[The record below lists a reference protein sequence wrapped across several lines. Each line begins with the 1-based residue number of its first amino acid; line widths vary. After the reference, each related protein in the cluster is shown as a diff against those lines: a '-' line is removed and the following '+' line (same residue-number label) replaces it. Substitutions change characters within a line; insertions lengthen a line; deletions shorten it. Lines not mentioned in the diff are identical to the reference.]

1 MRVSPRALLVLRGGA
16 LSAIA
21 VAFAAATAPAP
32 ARVVRVDVIA
42 SDARGR
48 IVGTLKPADFDV
60 IENGAPQAL
69 EDVRF
74 VKVDGR
80 DAADAELTPIRSE
93 FDEQAEAARDGT
105 RLFAI
110 LLDEYHVSA
119 GANTDRAREAMTGF
133 VDRDLGPRDLVAL
146 FKPLDSL
153 LTIRVTRDH
162 DLLRHA
168 IETFEGRKGDYEPRN
183 AFERNFI
190 AGAPA
195 RIDQVRTQVVLSAL
209 NALVVHLGKL
219 SDGRKAVL
227 VVGEGLG
234 RAARRR
240 GLEGLPTADSVIRAA
255 NRYNVSIYAI
265 DPQLPPDAA
274 DGNRPADRPASDVDT
289 LRTIAEGTD
298 GRASSAGHLA
308 ETMRQMVDDSSGY
321 YLLTYR
327 SAPPNDGKFREVQVR
342 VKRPGVRVRA
352 RKGYGALW
360 PDEALAAEML
370 AKGDAPAGP
379 PLPAAFA
386 LPWRTSPL
394 IRPWFGVSRGD
405 DGKTRVTFVWEPAPR
420 VPGDRT
426 RRAVPARIALTAF
439 SPDGTQL
446 FDGMVCVSG
455 ISRCA
460 SDRAEFDVPAG
471 RIRLRMSIEDDSE
484 QVIDSDVREMSVR
497 DLKG

>member
-168 IETFEGRKGDYEPRN
+168 IESFEGRKGDYEPRN

-321 YLLTYR
+321 YRLTDR
-327 SAPPNDGKFREVQVR
+327 AAPPHDGEICAGQGHI
-342 VKRPGVRVRA
+342 GVRLRSRRVRRTGGPDSPSHVDRRRQRAGDRFRCPRDVGPRFEGAGRA
-352 RKGYGALW
+352 RHRRNPPDQDGA
-360 PDEALAAEML
+360 
-370 AKGDAPAGP
+370 
-379 PLPAAFA
+379 
-386 LPWRTSPL
+386 
-394 IRPWFGVSRGD
+394 
-405 DGKTRVTFVWEPAPR
+405 R
-420 VPGDRT
+420 VPGRRRRSARRARRRARVQPDRT
-426 RRAVPARIALTAF
+426 SDCQVSRLCARRRAARV
-439 SPDGTQL
+439 G
-446 FDGMVCVSG
+446 
-455 ISRCA
+455 A
-460 SDRAEFDVPAG
+460 SDEPDRTAAARSAG
-471 RIRLRMSIEDDSE
+471 RSARLRRRALPDRPEARDSRADRILSRALGLE
-484 QVIDSDVREMSVR
+484 
-497 DLKG
+497 

>member
-1 MRVSPRALLVLRGGA
+1 MRVSPRALRVLRGGA

-48 IVGTLKPADFDV
+48 IVGTLKAADFDV
-60 IENGAPQAL
+60 VENGAPQAL

-80 DAADAELTPIRSE
+80 DPADAELTPIRSE
-93 FDEQAEAARDGT
+93 FEEQAEAARDGT

-183 AFERNFI
+183 AFERDFI

-219 SDGRKAVL
+219 SDGRKAVV

-265 DPQLPPDAA
+265 DPQLPFLRHTGRRDPMQPRRRLNTGLILLNLTTWCYA
-274 DGNRPADRPASDVDT
+274 T
-289 LRTIAEGTD
+289 LAV
-298 GRASSAGHLA
+298 AHA
-308 ETMRQMVDDSSGY
+308 MV
-321 YLLTYR
+321 
-327 SAPPNDGKFREVQVR
+327 
-342 VKRPGVRVRA
+342 
-352 RKGYGALW
+352 
-360 PDEALAAEML
+360 
-370 AKGDAPAGP
+370 
-379 PLPAAFA
+379 
-386 LPWRTSPL
+386 
-394 IRPWFGVSRGD
+394 
-405 DGKTRVTFVWEPAPR
+405 
-420 VPGDRT
+420 
-426 RRAVPARIALTAF
+426 
-439 SPDGTQL
+439 
-446 FDGMVCVSG
+446 
-455 ISRCA
+455 
-460 SDRAEFDVPAG
+460 
-471 RIRLRMSIEDDSE
+471 
-484 QVIDSDVREMSVR
+484 
-497 DLKG
+497 